1 MHYLYKQI
9 YTDHFHENMVVK
21 IIRLYNKT
29 IVVRG
34 NHIKFNT
41 SNFKG
46 QTHVQEKSTP
56 HVTILENLTEVSQV
70 PYLVLG
76 VPWLVVPFLE
86 VPQVSV
92 QVVETGAE
100 VDQRYSFLKRQN
112 VLRKFLQ
119 VFLVLIEVPRQP
131 LYCHPCGVIIR
142 KILNLTIFLSKIAK
156 NAPPKCRTISLK

>member
-1 MHYLYKQI
+1 MVIFLY
-9 YTDHFHENMVVK
+9 Y
-21 IIRLYNKT
+21 KT
-29 IVVRG
+29 IVVRR
-34 NHIKFNT
+34 NHIKFNP

-56 HVTILENLTEVSQV
+56 HVTIQENLTEVSQV

-76 VPWLVVPFLE
+76 VPCLVVPSLE

-131 LYCHPCGVIIR
+131 LDCHPCGVII
-142 KILNLTIFLSKIAK
+142 KEILNLTVFFSKTAKTAPLKFVNHFLKEPKI
-156 NAPPKCRTISLK
+156 NQ

>member
-1 MHYLYKQI
+1 MVIFLY
-9 YTDHFHENMVVK
+9 Y
-21 IIRLYNKT
+21 KT
-29 IVVRG
+29 IVVRR
-34 NHIKFNT
+34 NHIKFNP

-56 HVTILENLTEVSQV
+56 HVTIQENLTEVSQV

-76 VPWLVVPFLE
+76 VPCLV

-92 QVVETGAE
+92 QVVETGAQ

-131 LYCHPCGVIIR
+131 LDCHPCGVIMR
-142 KILNLTIFLSKIAK
+142 EILNVIIFLSKIAK
-156 NAPPKCRTISLK
+156 ILPLKFTKPLVKKPKKINDTVT